1 MRRALAAAALAALS
15 LPSAASEFPSVGALA
30 QGEFRRVA
38 ADIGAAFSYKGVT
51 PATALGLTGFD
62 VGLEVSSTSIE
73 NSGLF
78 RLAGAGSPS
87 HLTIPKLHVYKGLPG
102 GFDIGAFVAA
112 ASEVSAA
119 LFGADLRY
127 AIVND
132 GIATPAVALR
142 LSGTTATGLGDLK
155 VATAALDVVISKRF
169 AVVTPYAGAGTVRT
183 IASVSGSPL
192 TEVRLNEGRMFA
204 GVNLNLIAVNIAV
217 EAEKAGDNR
226 TISAKLGWRF

>member
-1 MRRALAAAALAALS
+1 MRRALASAVLAAFSLPAAAS
-15 LPSAASEFPSVGALA
+15 DFPSVGALA
-30 QGEFRRVA
+30 QDEFRRVA
-38 ADIGAAFSYKGVT
+38 ADLGAAFSYKGVT

-62 VGLEVSSTSIE
+62 IGLEVSNTSIE
-73 NSGLF
+73 NSSLF

-102 GFDIGAFVAA
+102 GFDIGAFVAG

-142 LSGTTATGLGDLK
+142 LSGTKATGLGDLK
-155 VATAALDVVISKRF
+155 VSTAALDVVVSKRF
-169 AVVTPYAGAGTVRT
+169 AVVTPYAGAGMVRT
-183 IASVSGSPL
+183 IASVSGSSL
-192 TEVRLNEGRMFA
+192 EEVRRNEGRMFA

-217 EAEKAGDNR
+217 EAEQAGDNR